1 VARRSSWKRQPRLEL
16 LEGRGAPTA
25 LAGAHPLTGLAIEVA
40 AQHAPHLKGIKFRGT
55 EQVTFSAPAAPSS
68 GPVVLSGT
76 GSGFATGVGN
86 FRSQVTFMIA
96 TDFRS
101 FSATETFQA
110 TNVDRVFATFKG
122 HYKHRINN
130 SSATATFIITGGTGN
145 FANATGHGTVVIS
158 PILPSDFPNSRA
170 TLTFHGRITP

>member
-1 VARRSSWKRQPRLEL
+1 
-16 LEGRGAPTA
+16 
-25 LAGAHPLTGLAIEVA
+25 LTGLAIHVA

-55 EQVTFSAPAAPSS
+55 EQVTFSAPVTPSS
-68 GPVVLSGT
+68 GPVGLSGS
-76 GSGFATGVGN
+76 GSGFATGLGN
-86 FRSQVTFMIA
+86 FQCQVMVMIA

-110 TNVDRVFATFKG
+110 TNVDKFFATFKG
-122 HYKHRINN
+122 HYEHRINN
-130 SSATATFIITGGTGN
+130 SNATATFDITGGTGD